1 MSSLLRG
8 IRVVESAMLFNGDRL
23 GALLGDLGA
32 DVIKVES
39 PGGGDYL
46 RDMLGEVTPHFSP
59 AFLQANRHKR
69 SVTVDLK
76 SEAGRS
82 VFWRLLESADVFVDG
97 NAAGACQKLGI
108 GYEEQMKH
116 NPGIVFCHYS
126 GFGGSGPYA
135 AIPTHGQMMD
145 ALAGA
150 LPVELDPAGAPRRR
164 AAGSTMNSTEY
175 GGEGHATG
183 AVYAAMHIAAALV
196 QRTRTGHGCAID
208 VSSADAVIANAWV
221 GATYSINAERINDRS
236 SIPPDELGPKYGF
249 YETEDEKFVL
259 FCCIEN
265 KFWQRFC
272 RAVHREDLGG
282 RIDSAGTVDYGNDDP
297 DLRAELARLFRT
309 RSRGA
314 WVELAAREHLPL
326 GPVLSDPS
334 ELPLDPHLSGREIF
348 YRGEHPEAGP
358 FVYIGQ
364 PAMVRDDPFEIT
376 RHAPTLGQHT
386 EEILAELGYS
396 AAAVASYRHDGVV

>member
-39 PGGGDYL
+39 PAGGDYL

-69 SVTVDLK
+69 SVTIDLK

-108 GYEEQMKH
+108 GYEEQMEH

-145 ALAGA
+145 TLAGA
-150 LPVELDPAGAPRRR
+150 LPVELIRPGCRAGAPR
-164 AAGSTMNSTEY
+164 A
-175 GGEGHATG
+175 
-183 AVYAAMHIAAALV
+183 
-196 QRTRTGHGCAID
+196 
-208 VSSADAVIANAWV
+208 
-221 GATYSINAERINDRS
+221 
-236 SIPPDELGPKYGF
+236 
-249 YETEDEKFVL
+249 
-259 FCCIEN
+259 
-265 KFWQRFC
+265 
-272 RAVHREDLGG
+272 
-282 RIDSAGTVDYGNDDP
+282 
-297 DLRAELARLFRT
+297 
-309 RSRGA
+309 
-314 WVELAAREHLPL
+314 
-326 GPVLSDPS
+326 
-334 ELPLDPHLSGREIF
+334 
-348 YRGEHPEAGP
+348 
-358 FVYIGQ
+358 Q
-364 PAMVRDDPFEIT
+364 P
-376 RHAPTLGQHT
+376 
-386 EEILAELGYS
+386 
-396 AAAVASYRHDGVV
+396 